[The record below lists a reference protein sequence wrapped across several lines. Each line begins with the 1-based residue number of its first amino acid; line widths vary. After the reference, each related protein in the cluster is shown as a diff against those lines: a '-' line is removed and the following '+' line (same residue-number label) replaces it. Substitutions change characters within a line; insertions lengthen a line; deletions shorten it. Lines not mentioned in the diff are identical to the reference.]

1 MCSFMAL
8 REDKLGQTWLILPS
22 VDELIPENH
31 ICHLIVALVDR
42 LEFSSVDVPRLG
54 QLIRVK

>member
-1 MCSFMAL
+1 MAL